1 MVFNHLR
8 FFPLRRIEF
17 LNTVPGRPNAFTV
30 PREDRRAN
38 MQLIEEFSNKK
49 TIDEDEWRVQWWP
62 RKEWPAAGLTTNASR
77 VVTG

>member
-1 MVFNHLR
+1 
-8 FFPLRRIEF
+8 
-17 LNTVPGRPNAFTV
+17 
-30 PREDRRAN
+30 